1 MCVFSVVFY
10 KFVCVRGLRRPRG
23 AVRAIR
29 VGTAVCAGVRLGVG
43 AIWLQEARER
53 EEAEAR
59 ARESAYQAEM
69 EQRAKCLWR
78 GEAGAHAGQRRCQ
91 TSFMDVSVT
100 SLAEGGNGDVPRVV
114 GFRGLL
120 LTGVS
125 LHRSQWIRCAP
136 PSRTSTPATT
146 RTPPAKSVPRT
157 RSPHD

>member
-1 MCVFSVVFY
+1 LSSNSPVE
-10 KFVCVRGLRRPRG
+10 
-23 AVRAIR
+23 
-29 VGTAVCAGVRLGVG
+29 AGKRTTRKPIFCTCISSAWPWVSMWEWLGVG

-78 GEAGAHAGQRRCQ
+78 GEAGAHAGQRRCH
-91 TSFMDVSVT
+91 TSFMVVSVT
-100 SLAEGGNGDVPRVV
+100 SLAEGGDGDVPRVV

-125 LHRSQWIRCAP
+125 LHRSQWIRCTP